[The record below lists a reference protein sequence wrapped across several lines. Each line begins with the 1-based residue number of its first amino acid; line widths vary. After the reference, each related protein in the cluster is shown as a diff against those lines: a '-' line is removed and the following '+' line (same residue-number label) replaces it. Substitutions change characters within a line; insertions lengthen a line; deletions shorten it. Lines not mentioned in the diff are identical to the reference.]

1 MRRPSKFFPNK
12 LSADSQ
18 RLISLAQ
25 ETAKA
30 TSRLERRVWENSM
43 DAIAQKLLKGKRQE
57 AIDAALDHLFKSELS
72 AYDLLLQTVEAA
84 SESCTLEHEGE
95 QYDVLL
101 IAAPILAWTRFSIPS
116 GPIPEDMQRI
126 LANHLSAHVL
136 AQDTRIAIAPI
147 LFAIDQ
153 LPFTHSDTFA
163 ITKNLAHAA
172 LQGITY
178 HATGDQPETA
188 PFLADTRYLLAA
200 VAAPT
205 GKPLFRWQTAQTP
218 ASAATQRAE
227 ALTQWQAQGGPNVAR
242 LLTGCNIELL
252 LPEAYFAACRKAD
265 MQIRPASIRAAVHY
279 LTETLSLAPA
289 DLCAVVAGFGD
300 LSSGSPLSEYRV
312 GFASKQSNDIIYG
325 IVWPLYGQEET
336 EEEMPLLL
344 STSTDQNGS
353 KAPIEEILALLH
365 EAGVTCDKHHQER
378 FPMEFCDD
386 CGAPLFADSTG
397 NLVHAEMPEDAP
409 LGTTRLH

>member
-409 LGTTRLH
+409 LG

>member
-30 TSRLERRVWENSM
+30 TSRLEKRVWENNM
-43 DAIAQKLLKGKRQE
+43 DAIAQKLLKGKRQDS
-57 AIDAALDHLFKSELS
+57 IDAALDQLFKTEIN
-72 AYDLLLQTVEAA
+72 AYDALLQTVEAA
-84 SESCTLEHEGE
+84 SESCTIEHEGE

-116 GPIPEDMQRI
+116 GPIPEDMQAT
-126 LANHLSAHVL
+126 LARHLSAHVL
-136 AQDTRIAIAPI
+136 AEGARIAIAPI

-153 LPFTHSDTFA
+153 LPFTHSDTYA

-172 LQGITY
+172 LKGITY
-178 HATGDQPETA
+178 RATGDQPETA

-218 ASAATQRAE
+218 TSAATQRME
-227 ALTQWQAQGGPNVAR
+227 ALAQWQTQGGPNVAR
-242 LLTGCNIELL
+242 LLTGCNLELL

-265 MQIRPASIRAAVHY
+265 MQIRPASIRAAAHF
-279 LTETLSLAPA
+279 LTEALGVAPA
-289 DLCAVVAGFGD
+289 GLYAVVAGFGD
-300 LSSGSPLSEYRV
+300 QSSGVPLSEYRV
-312 GFASKQSNDIIYG
+312 GFATRKNDEIVYG
-325 IVWPLYGQEET
+325 IVWPFYGQEEA
-336 EEEMPLLL
+336 EDEMPDIATP
-344 STSTDQNGS
+344 SIDSNRRKT
-353 KAPIEEILALLH
+353 PIEEIFALLQ
-365 EAGVTCDKHHQER
+365 ETGVACEKHHQER

-386 CGAPLFADSTG
+386 CGAPMFADING

-409 LGTTRLH
+409 QGTTRLH